1 VDVAIKLTLFILK
14 NKSNHKISNMV
25 YDYIIIGSGIAGLN
39 AARLI
44 PKDKSVLLLCKKSP
58 WECNTFWAQ
67 GGVATAVDK
76 EDIGVHIS
84 DTLCAGVY
92 HNNKQAVE
100 LLSQHSRACID
111 DLIASGLQFD
121 KNKQGQL
128 AFTKEAAHSRS
139 RILHADG
146 DATGRMIHLFLL
158 QQARCDMVTNAV
170 VCDLLIDDDVCYG
183 VQYFSD
189 ETTLKVAYA
198 HHTIIASGG
207 IGSIYKYHT
216 NSTAIAG
223 EVQGICLEKDLI
235 LKDME
240 MMQFHPTVVKGTH
253 FARKP
258 LLSEALR
265 GEGAY
270 IVDENG
276 KRFVFDYHKDGE
288 LAPRDVVS
296 RAIFDYAKKHKTGV
310 FLSFE
315 NFEKEA
321 FQKRFPN
328 IYANLKE
335 LGFELPF
342 EKVPISP
349 AFHYAM
355 GGIATN
361 LDAQVLNMKNLYAIG
376 EVACTGV
383 HGANRLASNSLL
395 EGIVFSKIAVQH
407 SLNHPFTVEPQNYNK
422 PIKHYIRNKQIDKP
436 IKDSLRKLMWQHAA
450 ILRNENDLKSALK
463 QINDFLQQDVGRLLY
478 LRLRTAQSMIQA
490 CLKRKNSLGAHC
502 IQGDERF

>member
-1 VDVAIKLTLFILK
+1 MI
-14 NKSNHKISNMV
+14 
-25 YDYIIIGSGIAGLN
+25 YDYLIIGSGIAGLN

-44 PKDKSVLLLCKKSP
+44 PKDKKVLILCKKSP

-76 EDIGVHIS
+76 TDIEPHIQDTLIAGVH
-84 DTLCAGVY
+84 
-92 HNNKQAVE
+92 HNNEQAVRI
-100 LLSQHSRACID
+100 LSENSRACID
-111 DLIASGLQFD
+111 DLITAGLQFD
-121 KNKQGQL
+121 KNAKGEL
-128 AFTKEAAHSRS
+128 AFTKEAAHCRS

-158 QQARCDMVTNAV
+158 QVCPHEIMTNAV
-170 VCDLLIDDDVCYG
+170 VCDLLIENGVCYG
-183 VQYFSD
+183 AQYFSD
-189 ETTLKVAYA
+189 ETTQKVVYA
-198 HHTIIASGG
+198 HNTIIASGG

-223 EVQGICLEKDLI
+223 EIQGICLEKGLE

-265 GEGAY
+265 GEGAH
-270 IVDENG
+270 IVDEEN

-296 RAIFDYAKKHKTGV
+296 RAIFDYAKKTKKGV

-315 NFEKEA
+315 NFEKAE
-321 FQKRFPN
+321 FKKRFPN

-361 LDAQVLNMKNLYAIG
+361 LDAQVLGMKNLYAIG
-376 EVACTGV
+376 ECACTGV

-395 EGIVFSKIAVQH
+395 EGIVFSKIAVEK
-407 SLNHPFTVEPQNYNK
+407 SLAINFTIESKNYTQS
-422 PIKHYIRNKQIDKP
+422 IKHFIRNQEIDKEIKNRLRKMMWEHVAIMRNEKELKNTLIQIDTF
-436 IKDSLRKLMWQHAA
+436 
-450 ILRNENDLKSALK
+450 LKEE
-463 QINDFLQQDVGRLLY
+463 VGRLLF
-478 LRLRTAQSMIQA
+478 LRLLTAKSI
-490 CLKRKNSLGAHC
+490 LKAAINRKESLGAHY
-502 IQGDERF
+502 IKN